1 MLNQD
6 LESMSFRRSSPPV
19 ASFLADVGALAAVWT
34 FCGFFFAG
42 VAGVWAGLKGEEIG
56 SWVTTGGVVGFIIG
70 IPVTVAAGL
79 WLL

>member
-1 MLNQD
+1 ML
-6 LESMSFRRSSPPV
+6 SRRSTIP
-19 ASFLADVGALAAVWT
+19 LATLLSDAGSLAGVWS

-56 SWVTTGGVVGFIIG
+56 SWVTTGGVVGFVIG
-70 IPVTVAAGL
+70 IPVTVAAGI